1 MLTDFDG
8 YVRQQEVSS
17 DNGILLWKI
26 TEFAKKRQ
34 DTVSGHQTSFYSPCF
49 FTSRCGYK
57 MSARIYLN
65 GDTVLE
71 EGHISRCSLLS

>member
-1 MLTDFDG
+1 MRHSVALRNVILTDLDG

-34 DTVSGHQTSFYSPCF
+34 DTVSGIHTDIILQPVLL
-49 FTSRCGYK
+49 YK
-57 MSARIYLN
+57 SLWIQDVRTHL
-65 GDTVLE
+65 LE
-71 EGHISRCSLLS
+71 W

>member
-1 MLTDFDG
+1 MLTDLDE

-34 DTVSGHQTSFYSPCF
+34 DTVSGHQTSFYKQQVVTFAHASVFLGSTC
-49 FTSRCGYK
+49 
-57 MSARIYLN
+57 
-65 GDTVLE
+65 
-71 EGHISRCSLLS
+71 